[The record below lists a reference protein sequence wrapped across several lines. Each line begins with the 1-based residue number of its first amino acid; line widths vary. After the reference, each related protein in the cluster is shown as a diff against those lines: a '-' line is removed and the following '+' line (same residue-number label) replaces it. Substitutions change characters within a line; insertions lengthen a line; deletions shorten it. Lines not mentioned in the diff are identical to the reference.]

1 VPLVEIE
8 PMSDQ
13 IDQQHTEHDVL
24 TDRSSLSV
32 LYVTL
37 ADEVFAGST
46 ESVTPAVLE
55 AEQGLDIHVFTS
67 LPDALDRLIEDT
79 DLDCVVVESTDT
91 GDAERALMREAS
103 VRQPPVPV
111 IVYADGDTDPEM
123 YSEYIDDGIVGYL
136 PHAADSDER
145 SSLTHR
151 IEHCVELRRERVTT
165 NQLRAAVD
173 GMGHFVLI
181 AETDGTIVYAND
193 AVEDL
198 GYNPDPLAGR
208 SLSFLQRDAD
218 NAGVLREL
226 RETVS
231 SGGHWS
237 GELTLETPDGKQIV
251 DLTATPLQADDGD
264 IRRIIVVGDDIT
276 ERKRRKKRLRSFQM
290 AVEQAG
296 HVIMITDTDGRIEYV
311 NPAFESVTG
320 YSRDEALGETPALLN
335 SGRHDDE
342 FYRDLW
348 ETIKAGDIWE
358 GELVNERSN
367 GEQYYIRQ
375 TIAPVTDADGDIE
388 QFVAVNT
395 DITESKQRQYQI
407 KRERDRLE
415 EFTQTIAH
423 DLRNP
428 LTIALSQAEA
438 ALHGDDLPD
447 GALRRVID
455 ALERMETLVSEAL
468 LLSKQGQ
475 TIDQPQSVSLAETAT
490 RAWSLVDAPNATLEI
505 ADDLD
510 DWSLEG
516 DETRLCTVFE
526 NLFRNAVEHGKSDD
540 TAVTDAPEDATD
552 NETTQSVSSPD
563 RNAGGDGT
571 GSSALTVRVG
581 RLDDREGFFV
591 VDDGAG
597 ISTTD
602 RTRVFDT
609 GFTTAEDGTGFG
621 LAIVTQIVKA
631 HDWVIDL
638 VESADGGARFEI
650 TTGDG

>member
-1 VPLVEIE
+1 
-8 PMSDQ
+8 
-13 IDQQHTEHDVL
+13 
-24 TDRSSLSV
+24 
-32 LYVTL
+32 
-37 ADEVFAGST
+37 
-46 ESVTPAVLE
+46 
-55 AEQGLDIHVFTS
+55 
-67 LPDALDRLIEDT
+67 
-79 DLDCVVVESTDT
+79 
-91 GDAERALMREAS
+91 
-103 VRQPPVPV
+103 
-111 IVYADGDTDPEM
+111 
-123 YSEYIDDGIVGYL
+123 
-136 PHAADSDER
+136 
-145 SSLTHR
+145 
-151 IEHCVELRRERVTT
+151 
-165 NQLRAAVD
+165 
-173 GMGHFVLI
+173 
-181 AETDGTIVYAND
+181 
-193 AVEDL
+193 
-198 GYNPDPLAGR
+198 
-208 SLSFLQRDAD
+208 
-218 NAGVLREL
+218 
-226 RETVS
+226 
-231 SGGHWS
+231 
-237 GELTLETPDGKQIV
+237 
-251 DLTATPLQADDGD
+251 
-264 IRRIIVVGDDIT
+264 
-276 ERKRRKKRLRSFQM
+276 M

-505 ADDLD
+505 ADDLE

-526 NLFRNAVEHGKSDD
+526 NLFQNAVEHGRSDD
-540 TAVTDAPEDATD
+540 TAVTDAPADGTD

-563 RNAGGDGT
+563 RDAGGDDNS
-571 GSSALTVRVG
+571 GSKLTVRVG
-581 RLDDREGFFV
+581 CLDDREGFFV
-591 VDDGAG
+591 VDDGTG

-609 GFTTAEDGTGFG
+609 GFTTAEEGTGFG
-621 LAIVTQIVKA
+621 LAIVSQIVKA
-631 HDWVIDL
+631 HGWEINL
-638 VESADGGARFEI
+638 VESPDGGARFEI
-650 TTGDG
+650 TTSDG